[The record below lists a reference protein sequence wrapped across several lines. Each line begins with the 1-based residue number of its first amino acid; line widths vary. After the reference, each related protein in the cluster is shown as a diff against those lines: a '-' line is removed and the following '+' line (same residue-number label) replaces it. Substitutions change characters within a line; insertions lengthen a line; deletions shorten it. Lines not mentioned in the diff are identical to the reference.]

1 MTMFHNRLTGSLPRE
16 FENLTGIPDLWLDNN
31 QFSGHLPAYVCM
43 GGRLKT
49 FMVSVNTFDGPI
61 PRSLKTCTSLV
72 RIAVHKNQLTGDI
85 SEHFGVYP
93 HLKTVSLAYNRF
105 SGQITPNWVASP
117 QLEEMYFQGNMITGV
132 LPPALSKLSN
142 LGVLRLDLNN
152 ISGEIP
158 AEFGNL
164 KSLYKLNLSFNQLSG
179 SLPAQLGKLS
189 NLGYLDVSRN
199 NLSGPIPDELGDCIR
214 LESLKINNNNIHG
227 NLPGTIGN
235 LKGLQIILDASNNK
249 LDGLLPQQLGTLQM
263 LEILNLSHNQFRGSL
278 PSSIASMLSLTV
290 LDVSYNNLEGPL
302 PAGHLLQNASIS
314 WFIHNKVIASGHH
327 KPKLLSLLL
336 PIVLVVNF
344 DGRLAFEDIIR
355 ATENFND
362 KHIVGIGGSGKVYK
376 ARLQDGN
383 VVIVEK
389 LHPVEEESNVKL
401 YGFCFHPNYN
411 FLVYDYIQRGSL
423 YMTLKNEEL
432 AKELDWSKRVTLV
445 KDVAQALSYL
455 HHDCSP
461 PIIHRDITSNNILLD
476 TAFKAYVS
484 DFGTARILKPDSSN
498 WSALAGTYGY
508 IAPELSF
515 TCVVT
520 EKCDVY
526 SFGVVVLEVVM
537 GKHPM
542 ELLQTLLSS
551 EQQHTLVKEI
561 LDERPTAPTTAEEE
575 SIEILIKVAIS
586 CLEASPHARP
596 TMMEAYQTLIQQH
609 SSSSC
614 PIRFN
619 EVTLEQ
625 LRNT

>member
-1 MTMFHNRLTGSLPRE
+1 MADLGTTVADERRPQPPGTKGIEAPPPPSLRAHG
-16 FENLTGIPDLWLDNN
+16 FASAR
-31 QFSGHLPAYVCM
+31 SG
-43 GGRLKT
+43 GGEAGEEALKT
-49 FMVSVNTFDGPI
+49 KRRRRRRLPSRPGRTT
-61 PRSLKTCTSLV
+61 REE
-72 RIAVHKNQLTGDI
+72 REELT
-85 SEHFGVYP
+85 
-93 HLKTVSLAYNRF
+93 
-105 SGQITPNWVASP
+105 
-117 QLEEMYFQGNMITGV
+117 
-132 LPPALSKLSN
+132 
-142 LGVLRLDLNN
+142 RLDLNN

-249 LDGLLPQQLGTLQM
+249 LD
-263 LEILNLSHNQFRGSL
+263 
-278 PSSIASMLSLTV
+278 
-290 LDVSYNNLEGPL
+290 
-302 PAGHLLQNASIS
+302 
-314 WFIHNKVIASGHH
+314 VIASGHH

-336 PIVLVVNF
+336 PIVLVVVIVILATIIVITKLVHNKRKQQQSSSAITVARNMFSVWNF

-355 ATENFND
+355 ATENFDD
-362 KHIVGIGGSGKVYK
+362 KYIVGIGGYGKVYK
-376 ARLQDGN
+376 AQLQGGN
-383 VVIVEK
+383 VVAVKK
-389 LHPVEEESNVKL
+389 LHPVEEELDDETRLLCEMEVLSQIRHRSIVKL

-411 FLVYDYIQRGSL
+411 FLVYDYIQRESL
-423 YMTLKNEEL
+423 YMTLENEEL
-432 AKELDWSKRVTLV
+432 AKEFDWSKRVTLV

-561 LDERPTAPTTAEEE
+561 LDERPTAPTTTEEE
-575 SIEILIKVAIS
+575 SIEILIKVAFY